1 MHAASPEHPPCRS
14 SLRVRRGDAVNYL
27 SVCSGV
33 GSDSLGFDGLGWTCV
48 GVAEVAPFPSAV
60 LAHRY
65 PAVRNFG
72 DFTKIER
79 SDLPPVDL
87 LVGGTPCQSF
97 SVAGN
102 RGGLDD
108 ARGNLSLE
116 FARLAR
122 RIGARWFL
130 WENVPG
136 VLSADGGLAL
146 EIILGTFRQCGY
158 SLAWRILDAQHF
170 GVPQRRRRLFVVGHL
185 GDEWVAPASVL
196 LEPVGLPGDH
206 PARGTAWE
214 SAPGSTGTRTPGS
227 GVHRRDQPAT
237 GSGTGTRPGSDPSP
251 AVTVALTGNPY
262 ADRGDGSDHSRLVVQ
277 PATALAPSPSVV
289 AALTGHPYG
298 DQGADHSRLVVQSGL
313 RAHSGGDDGI
323 VGTLLGGGETKRGPR
338 YDHPVVA
345 YPGSMPPPTSGMG
358 HVDGHT
364 GIHDPS
370 AIPGVAGSVM
380 MGSGQR
386 NDPFTQTYLIG
397 HVPDG
402 IRDQPVP
409 VVHPSEYVPDRIMT
423 MTAKWG
429 KGSGGPAGDEHYN
442 LVAHVIGTPD
452 GSPATETAAPAGSV
466 RVRSVHMNQRREAR
480 LADEMPAL
488 QRESSGTPGQGL
500 PVILI
505 TTDDGSVEANPV
517 APLPASPVP
526 ASPAP
531 ASRYTAYG
539 VADITG
545 ALMAEAHPYGFTG
558 QDAYA
563 GKLIPTFVSV
573 VPSEGGPEGGPEGE
587 VPGDRVPGQLPMPFD
602 LAQITSKLNYS
613 QARPGDMVPPLNTV
627 SQMHV
632 VIDPPAE
639 PPSAMTATGAE
650 SPEEVFVVKTSHTGF
665 KGGNVTQGVT
675 YTLST
680 AGPPAVAW
688 VMRGDAPRRG
698 VAVTPSA
705 DASGVVRLRDPGFT
719 VMDNPAPTVD
729 SSAAP
734 MAAPIVSHVLA
745 DATGRPRTYSV
756 KVIHQNKANAL
767 SVLDYSP
774 SLRAGASHNSHLALV
789 TEVGG
794 DTPAASSTASSTA
807 SRTVVID
814 GNTWTRVT
822 FAHECDDEGS
832 CPHCLVAYG
841 DCPCPGPT
849 DDEMDYCWIDG
860 VMHARRPTVLA
871 VRTAQTGANGIG
883 VAEDVA
889 HTLDGAQGQA
899 IAFSAKDY
907 GGDAGPLSP
916 TLRSGTHDAS
926 HANGGVMPAVALTPP
941 PGQDVVTFGTKETN
955 PVIGTIASHLRTN
968 NPVGVLVPDPIAFD
982 AYDSENARPGAV
994 ANPLRAGGAEA
1005 VSWTASEQSNGFAW
1019 ERPHYPTLTAAA
1031 PTDTSNIQ
1039 HGIRI
1044 GPVVRRLTPLE
1055 CERLQ
1060 GLPDSWTAVPYRG
1073 KPAADGPRY
1082 QAIGN
1087 GMAVPVMRWIAQ
1099 RIAQVD
1105 AAFAA
1110 PPDHVP
1116 DAAGETGMPG

>member
-1 MHAASPEHPPCRS
+1 MHAASPKHPPCRS
-14 SLRVRRGDAVNYL
+14 SLRVPRGGAVNYL

-65 PAVRNFG
+65 PAVRNLG

-227 GVHRRDQPAT
+227 GVPRRDQPAT
-237 GSGTGTRPGSDPSP
+237 GSGTGTRPGSDHSP

-262 ADRGDGSDHSRLVVQ
+262 ADRGDGSDHSR
-277 PATALAPSPSVV
+277 
-289 AALTGHPYG
+289 
-298 DQGADHSRLVVQSGL
+298 RIVQSGL

-338 YDHPVVA
+338 YDHPVVVQSGLRAHLGGDDGIVPTLVGGRDGDYPVVA

-358 HVDGHT
+358 HVDGDT
-364 GIHDPS
+364 GIHDRS
-370 AIPGVAGSVM
+370 AIPGVAAPVM
-380 MGSGQR
+380 VGSGQR

-429 KGSGGPAGDEHYN
+429 KGSGVPAGDEHYN

-480 LADEMPAL
+480 LADVMPAL

-526 ASPAP
+526 ASPAQ

-573 VPSEGGPEGGPEGE
+573 APSEGGPEGGPEGE

-602 LAQITSKLNYS
+602 LAQI
-613 QARPGDMVPPLNTV
+613 
-627 SQMHV
+627 
-632 VIDPPAE
+632 I
-639 PPSAMTATGAE
+639 
-650 SPEEVFVVKTSHTGF
+650 
-665 KGGNVTQGVT
+665 
-675 YTLST
+675 
-680 AGPPAVAW
+680 
-688 VMRGDAPRRG
+688 RGCVG
-698 VAVTPSA
+698 
-705 DASGVVRLRDPGFT
+705 
-719 VMDNPAPTVD
+719 
-729 SSAAP
+729 
-734 MAAPIVSHVLA
+734 
-745 DATGRPRTYSV
+745 
-756 KVIHQNKANAL
+756 
-767 SVLDYSP
+767 P
-774 SLRAGASHNSHLALV
+774 SLN
-789 TEVGG
+789 
-794 DTPAASSTASSTA
+794 
-807 SRTVVID
+807 
-814 GNTWTRVT
+814 
-822 FAHECDDEGS
+822 
-832 CPHCLVAYG
+832 
-841 DCPCPGPT
+841 
-849 DDEMDYCWIDG
+849 
-860 VMHARRPTVLA
+860 
-871 VRTAQTGANGIG
+871 
-883 VAEDVA
+883 
-889 HTLDGAQGQA
+889 
-899 IAFSAKDY
+899 
-907 GGDAGPLSP
+907 
-916 TLRSGTHDAS
+916 
-926 HANGGVMPAVALTPP
+926 
-941 PGQDVVTFGTKETN
+941 
-955 PVIGTIASHLRTN
+955 
-968 NPVGVLVPDPIAFD
+968 DPIGHHLTH
-982 AYDSENARPGAV
+982 SRNA
-994 ANPLRAGGAEA
+994 
-1005 VSWTASEQSNGFAW
+1005 
-1019 ERPHYPTLTAAA
+1019 
-1031 PTDTSNIQ
+1031 
-1039 HGIRI
+1039 
-1044 GPVVRRLTPLE
+1044 
-1055 CERLQ
+1055 
-1060 GLPDSWTAVPYRG
+1060 
-1073 KPAADGPRY
+1073 
-1082 QAIGN
+1082 
-1087 GMAVPVMRWIAQ
+1087 
-1099 RIAQVD
+1099 
-1105 AAFAA
+1105 
-1110 PPDHVP
+1110 
-1116 DAAGETGMPG
+1116 

>member
-14 SLRVRRGDAVNYL
+14 SLRVPRGDAVNYL

-170 GVPQRRRRLFVVGHL
+170 GVPQRRRRLFVVGYL

-214 SAPGSTGTRTPGS
+214 SAPGSTGPRTPGS
-227 GVHRRDQPAT
+227 GVPRR
-237 GSGTGTRPGSDPSP
+237 
-251 AVTVALTGNPY
+251 N
-262 ADRGDGSDHSRLVVQ
+262 Q
-277 PATALAPSPSVV
+277 PATALVPSPSVV
-289 AALTGHPYG
+289 AALTVHPHG
-298 DQGADHSRLVVQSGL
+298 DQGADHSRLIVGSGL
-313 RAHSGGDDGI
+313 VAHSGGDDGI

-345 YPGSMPPPTSGMG
+345 YPGSMPPPTSGMRR
-358 HVDGHT
+358 VDGDT

-370 AIPGVAGSVM
+370 VIPGVAGSVM

-386 NDPFTQTYLIG
+386 NDPFTETLLIG

-402 IRDQPVP
+402 IF
-409 VVHPSEYVPDRIMT
+409 
-423 MTAKWG
+423 
-429 KGSGGPAGDEHYN
+429 
-442 LVAHVIGTPD
+442 AHVIGTPD
-452 GSPATETAAPAGSV
+452 RSPATETAAPTGFV
-466 RVRSVHMNQRREAR
+466 QVQSVHMNQRREAR
-480 LADEMPAL
+480 LADVMPAL

-505 TTDDGSVEANPV
+505 TTNDGSVEANPV

-526 ASPAP
+526 GPVPASPVPASPAP
-531 ASRYTAYG
+531 ASRYTPYG

-573 VPSEGGPEGGPEGE
+573 APSEGGPDGGPEGGPDGE

-650 SPEEVFVVKTSHTGF
+650 APTAVFVVKTSQTGSN
-665 KGGNVTQGVT
+665 GVSEDRVTQGVT

-688 VMRGDAPRRG
+688 AMRGDAPRRG

-705 DASGVVRLRDPGFT
+705 DA
-719 VMDNPAPTVD
+719 
-729 SSAAP
+729 
-734 MAAPIVSHVLA
+734 
-745 DATGRPRTYSV
+745 TGRPRTYTV

-794 DTPAASSTASSTA
+794 DTPAASRTA

-822 FAHECDDEGS
+822 FAHECDDQGA

-849 DDEMDYCWIDG
+849 EDGMDYCWIDG

-871 VRTAQTGANGIG
+871 VKTAQTSSNGIG

-889 HTLDGAQGQA
+889 YTLDGAQGQA

-1060 GLPDSWTAVPYRG
+1060 GLPDNWTAVPYRG

-1105 AAFAA
+1105 AAFPA

-1116 DAAGETGMPG
+1116 G